1 MFQLTPNQTNEL
13 LNIVNVNQNIA
24 IGKEFGVDFLTDY
37 DKSLLRDHGV
47 DISSLYNEAN
57 DTVFT
62 SFHFGMLSDSLEA
75 IGKVKKIT
83 YDDLKEY
90 IEGGNYIPLTLKEKA
105 TINSIKTQSLT
116 SIKGSGNKIFQDVNR
131 ILQDNSRQG
140 QEDFLRKEVVE
151 GTLKKRTMRQIAN
164 EIAHKTGDWSRD
176 FDRIVEYMSQSA
188 FEEGK
193 AATIER
199 QAQGEDPLV
208 YKRVFHGACK
218 HCIRLYLT
226 RGIGSAP
233 KIFRLSELRAN
244 GTNIGRKVADWKPV
258 LRQVHPYCFDDQTEV
273 LTNQGWKFFKD
284 LNKEEQFMS
293 VNLNTGEGEWS
304 KAVNWI
310 GEFYKGEMYSFQ
322 NKNFD
327 LVTTPNHHH
336 VIQTSKKK
344 KLRLVETEKL
354 PQETQF
360 LKHMPKWIG
369 EEPDYSFDE
378 HRYDSEKFTKFLG
391 FFFSEGSAIDYK
403 GRLTIHISQSQEKY
417 LDEIFETCKSLFD
430 KVSKNNN
437 YVQVMCTNRREL
449 WLWLKEFGYSNEKRV
464 PYRVKNSSRELIETY
479 LDSFCKGDGSFA
491 KGRVWDG
498 YQCKDS
504 RLFYTSSKLMA
515 DDIGELLLKVGNCPS
530 YKFKEP
536 MNIYDPKR
544 GKSYMQNQGIWVIN
558 EVKSKFAYKNTM
570 TQSIFEYEGFI
581 YDVELEKN
589 HTLFVRR
596 NGKVSVSG
604 NCRCQLT
611 HLPPGHKYNVQTRAF
626 DILDESK
633 KPQLKKPRQKIRAI
647 IGGVE
652 VWV

>member
-90 IEGGNYIPLTLKEKA
+90 IKGGNYIPLTLKEKA

-116 SIKGSGNKIFQDVNR
+116 SIKGSGNKIFQDVNG

-140 QEDFLRKEVVE
+140 QEDFLRKEVLE

-258 LRQVHPYCFDDQTEV
+258 LRQVHPYC
-273 LTNQGWKFFKD
+273 
-284 LNKEEQFMS
+284 
-293 VNLNTGEGEWS
+293 
-304 KAVNWI
+304 
-310 GEFYKGEMYSFQ
+310 
-322 NKNFD
+322 
-327 LVTTPNHHH
+327 
-336 VIQTSKKK
+336 
-344 KLRLVETEKL
+344 
-354 PQETQF
+354 
-360 LKHMPKWIG
+360 
-369 EEPDYSFDE
+369 
-378 HRYDSEKFTKFLG
+378 
-391 FFFSEGSAIDYK
+391 
-403 GRLTIHISQSQEKY
+403 
-417 LDEIFETCKSLFD
+417 
-430 KVSKNNN
+430 
-437 YVQVMCTNRREL
+437 
-449 WLWLKEFGYSNEKRV
+449 
-464 PYRVKNSSRELIETY
+464 
-479 LDSFCKGDGSFA
+479 
-491 KGRVWDG
+491 
-498 YQCKDS
+498 
-504 RLFYTSSKLMA
+504 
-515 DDIGELLLKVGNCPS
+515 
-530 YKFKEP
+530 
-536 MNIYDPKR
+536 
-544 GKSYMQNQGIWVIN
+544 
-558 EVKSKFAYKNTM
+558 
-570 TQSIFEYEGFI
+570 
-581 YDVELEKN
+581 
-589 HTLFVRR
+589 
-596 NGKVSVSG
+596 
-604 NCRCQLT
+604 RCQLV
-611 HLPPGHKYNVQTRAF
+611 HLPPGHKYNVQTKAF
-626 DILDESK
+626 DIVDESK